1 MSLLEASVTLSL
13 MPKGKEP
20 KEPQEE
26 PGTWIFRDIP
36 RDLMRRAKAAAAIQ
50 GKSVKQ
56 LTIDLMEEHLK
67 ELDRKGIL
75 PKGKG

>member
-1 MSLLEASVTLSL
+1 
-13 MPKGKEP
+13 MPKAKVTKEP
-20 KEPQEE
+20 LDE

-36 RDLMRRAKAAAAIQ
+36 RGLMRRAKAAAAIQ

>member
-1 MSLLEASVTLSL
+1 MSLFWDGATLLPMPRAKVTKDLND
-13 MPKGKEP
+13 
-20 KEPQEE
+20 E

-50 GKSVKQ
+50 GTSVKQ
-56 LTIDLMEEHLK
+56 LAMELMEEHLN

-75 PKGKG
+75 PKKK

>member
-1 MSLLEASVTLSL
+1 
-13 MPKGKEP
+13 MPKAKAP
-20 KEPQEE
+20 KEPPDE
-26 PGTWIFRDIP
+26 PGTWIFRDVP

-50 GKSVKQ
+50 GTSVKQ
-56 LTIDLMEEHLK
+56 LTIDLMEAHLK

>member
-1 MSLLEASVTLSL
+1 MLPL

-20 KEPQEE
+20 KEPKEE
-26 PGTWIFRDIP
+26 PGTWIFRDVP
-36 RDLMRRAKAAAAIQ
+36 RILMRRAKAAAAIQ
-50 GKSVKQ
+50 GTSVKQ

-75 PKGKG
+75 PNRKR

>member
-1 MSLLEASVTLSL
+1 MASKVAEANYSALINND
-13 MPKGKEP
+13 
-20 KEPQEE
+20 E

-50 GKSVKQ
+50 GMSVKQ

-75 PKGKG
+75 PKGKGG